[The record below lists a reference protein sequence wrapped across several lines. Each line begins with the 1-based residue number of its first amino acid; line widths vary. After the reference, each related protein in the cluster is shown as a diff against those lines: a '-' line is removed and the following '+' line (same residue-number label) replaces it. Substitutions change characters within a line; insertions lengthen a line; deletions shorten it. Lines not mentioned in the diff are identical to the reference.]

1 MASEALLRIK
11 VVTDASQAAL
21 GLDKTAK
28 TTSKF
33 GSAMQKAALPAA
45 AAGVA
50 LIALGKHALDSAST
64 LQQAQGAVESVYGKS
79 AGAVEKYAESSAQSM
94 GLAKSAYMNY
104 AALVGA
110 ALQNSGFSAKKAAD
124 ESNKIMQRAADM
136 AATFGGT
143 TADAVE
149 AINAAV
155 ARGEYDPLEKYGVSL
170 NATAVNAELAKRGQD
185 KLTGAQLKNAKA
197 NVALEQIYKNTS
209 KAAGQF
215 AREQDTAAGSAA
227 IASAEFEDASAA
239 LGEALLPAAAG
250 AATALAAV
258 ARWASKNV
266 PLVTA
271 LAAAVG
277 VLVTAILIY
286 NAAMKIAAIVQ
297 TAFNVAM
304 SANVIFLV
312 IVAIIALI
320 AVIIIVVK
328 NWDKIKAA
336 AGRAWDSVMGIV
348 GKAINFIKKNWLMML
363 AGILGPFGIAVALI
377 IRNWDKIRAV
387 VSRVTDAIKS
397 GFRAVQSVAAA
408 VWGWIRDKVSA
419 TASAMKTSFENAVSR
434 VKSLIS
440 GIRDAFNNIVP
451 AGLREQLSAPFVAA
465 KKVIDSV
472 IAAIKSLIGWVSNLI
487 SKIAG
492 IHFPSIPSGL
502 SKLAGKIGLRAA
514 PAPGPAPRTFYAP
527 APAVAG
533 VGARVGATGGTA
545 GGGAGVVINV
555 NGALDPE
562 GVARQLRGILY
573 GHERRV
579 GRSA

>member
-1 MASEALLRIK
+1 VANEALLRIK
-11 VVTDASQAAL
+11 VITDATQAAA
-21 GLDKTAK
+21 GLDKVSK
-28 TTSKF
+28 TSSKF
-33 GSAMQKAALPAA
+33 GSVMQKAALPAA

-64 LQQAQGAVESVYGKS
+64 LQQAQGAVDSVYGKS
-79 AGAVEKYAESSAQSM
+79 AAAVEKYAETSASSM

-110 ALQNSGFSAKKAAD
+110 ALQNSGFSAAQAAD

-185 KLTGAQLKNAKA
+185 KLTGSQLKNAKA
-197 NVALEQIYKNTS
+197 TIALEQIYGNTA

-215 AREQDTAAGSAA
+215 ARESDTAAGSSA
-227 IASAEFEDASAA
+227 IASAEFENASAA
-239 LGEALLPAAAG
+239 LGEALLPAAAA

-258 ARWASKNV
+258 AKWAGQNV
-266 PLVTA
+266 GIVTA
-271 LAAAVG
+271 LAAAIG
-277 VLVTAILIY
+277 TLVTAILIY

-297 TAFNVAM
+297 VAFNVAM

-320 AVIIIVVK
+320 AVVIIIIK
-328 NWDKIKAA
+328 KWDVIKAA
-336 AGRAWDSVMGIV
+336 AGKAWTAVMRIV

-377 IRNWDKIRAV
+377 IRNWSKIQAV
-387 VSRVTDAIKS
+387 VSRVAGVIKS
-397 GFRAVQSVAAA
+397 SFRSVQQVAGA
-408 VWGWIRDKVSA
+408 VWGWISQKVSA
-419 TASAMKTSFENAVSR
+419 VAHSIAATWTNAIAR
-434 VKSLIS
+434 VKAVIS
-440 GIRDAFNNIVP
+440 GVRDALSNMVP
-451 AGLREQLSAPFVAA
+451 SGLAGMIAAPFNAA
-465 KKVIDSV
+465 KGAIDGT
-472 IAAIKSLIGWVSNLI
+472 IRAIQSLIGWVGNLI

-492 IHFPSIPSGL
+492 IHFPSVPSGL
-502 SKLAGKIGLRAA
+502 AKIAGKVGLRAA
-514 PAPGPAPRTFYAP
+514 AAPPPRTYYAP

-533 VGARVGATGGTA
+533 VGARVGASTRGVSA
-545 GGGAGVVINV
+545 GGVNINV
-555 NGALDPE
+555 YGALDPE
-562 GVARQLRGILY
+562 GVARQIGRIL
-573 GHERRV
+573 GDHDRRMGV
-579 GRSA
+579 TAA

>member
-1 MASEALLRIK
+1 MANEALLRIK
-11 VVTDASQAAL
+11 VVTDTAQAAL
-21 GLDKTAK
+21 GLDKASK
-28 TTSKF
+28 QSSKF

-79 AGAVEKYAESSAQSM
+79 AAAVEKYAETSASSM

-110 ALQNSGFSAKKAAD
+110 ALQNSGFSAKQAAD

-185 KLTGAQLKNAKA
+185 KLTGAALKNAKA
-197 NVALEQIYKNTS
+197 TVALEQIYSNTS

-215 AREQDTAAGSAA
+215 ARESDTAAGSSA
-227 IASAEFEDASAA
+227 IASAEFENASAA
-239 LGEALLPAAAG
+239 LGQALLPAAA
-250 AATALAAV
+250 ATATALAAV
-258 ARWASKNV
+258 AKWAGKNV
-266 PLVTA
+266 GIVTA
-271 LAAAVG
+271 LAAAIG

-297 TAFNVAM
+297 VAFNVAM

-312 IVAIIALI
+312 IIAIIALI

-328 NWDKIKAA
+328 KWDVIKAA
-336 AGRAWDSVMGIV
+336 AGKAFGAIMGIV
-348 GKAINFIKKNWLMML
+348 NRVIQFIKKNWLTMIAVL
-363 AGILGPFGIAVALI
+363 LGPFGIAIALI

-387 VSRVTDAIKS
+387 VSRVTDAMKS
-397 GFRAVQSVAAA
+397 AFRSVKDVAAT
-408 VWGWIRDKVSA
+408 VWSWISSKVTGVA
-419 TASAMKTSFENAVSR
+419 TAMKTA
-434 VKSLIS
+434 IS
-440 GIRDAFNNIVP
+440 GAVTKIKTWLGEVKTAANNLIP
-451 AGLREQLSAPFVAA
+451 DGLASKLSAPFVTA
-465 KKVIDSV
+465 KTAIDKVATAISSVVTWVGRLID
-472 IAAIKSLIGWVSNLI
+472 
-487 SKIAG
+487 KIAG
-492 IHFPSIPSGL
+492 IHFPSVPSGL
-502 SKLAGKIGLRAA
+502 SKIAGKIGLNAVA
-514 PAPGPAPRTFYAP
+514 PASAPRVFYSPAPSA
-527 APAVAG
+527 AG
-533 VGARVGATGGTA
+533 LGATGTRA
-545 GGGAGVVINV
+545 VVAGAGVTFNIT
-555 NGALDPE
+555 GALDPE
-562 GVARQLRGILY
+562 AVARQ
-573 GHERRV
+573 V
-579 GRSA
+579 GRLLSAHDRRMGVTVT